1 MNGILFHTSIYSYIL
16 FSNLHG
22 LWQIYSIITRAM
34 LPMTM
39 GNLKITVFYLSIYI
53 FFTLW
58 ALFWK
63 NVALCMKNLGTFVF
77 KITKPFFRH
86 FLAIC
91 PMPQHY
97 NGTCQTEVL
106 FLFFVVVVV
115 VVFVLLLL
123 FLLTIWHLQAIRECR
138 RYLLFFLWGFLN

>member
-77 KITKPFFRH
+77 KITKPFLDIFQPFVLCHNITMVHVKQRCCFC
-86 FLAIC
+86 FL
-91 PMPQHY
+91 
-97 NGTCQTEVL
+97 L
-106 FLFFVVVVV
+106 L
-115 VVFVLLLL
+115 LLLL
-123 FLLTIWHLQAIRECR
+123 FLF
-138 RYLLFFLWGFLN
+138 YFSFSSLLFDIFRQLGSVFFFEDFWTSA